1 MTVID
6 TKVRMRIDMEELDT
20 QIETIGRLIDT
31 TESMTDS
38 EVLEG
43 TLNLLTSIKDVILDK
58 EIQS

>member
-58 EIQS
+58 ERQS